1 MRLIEKLV
9 CAARRALGTDSG
21 PEIEK
26 VRVFQTPEGVWKFRT
41 LDGVMTW
48 GSFPTRADAVRVAE
62 CYNFIEVEPEN
73 EDEEC
78 L

>member
-1 MRLIEKLV
+1 MRIMEKLV
-9 CAARRALGTDSG
+9 NAARRALGTDSG

-26 VRVFQTPEGVWKFRT
+26 VRVFRTPEGVWKFRT

-62 CYNFIEVEPEN
+62 CYNFMEVKSET
-73 EDEEC
+73 EEEQC

>member
-1 MRLIEKLV
+1 MRLINAIVDALS
-9 CAARRALGTDSG
+9 RAFGTDSG

-73 EDEEC
+73 EEQ
-78 L
+78 